1 MKGVKHKINLFAGVL
16 YIISVVLIVIVEAYI
31 AVSIINGANG
41 LEALGV
47 GTTFAGLII
56 FVDFVM
62 IMISKLFVDW

>member
-16 YIISVVLIVIVEAYI
+16 YIISVALIVIVEVYI

-47 GTTFAGLII
+47 GATFAGLII